1 MLYTATQN
9 ISLPY
14 LEQKVK
20 SLLFEKQLYI
30 INLPERQLSLTSSF
44 SKETKWKSG
53 TIFVKLKTKMEFK
66 FYLNWSVLNI
76 IDVVIQ

>member
-1 MLYTATQN
+1 MLYTAPQN

-14 LEQKVK
+14 LEQKLK

-66 FYLNWSVLNI
+66 
-76 IDVVIQ
+76 